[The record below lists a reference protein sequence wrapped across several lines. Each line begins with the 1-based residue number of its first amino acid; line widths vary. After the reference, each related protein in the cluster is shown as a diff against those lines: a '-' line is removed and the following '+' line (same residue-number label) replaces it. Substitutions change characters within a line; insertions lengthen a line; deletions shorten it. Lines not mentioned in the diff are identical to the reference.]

1 MNRIDTTMDDMAN
14 TKFLTVYSSL
24 IKQFTASTE
33 FTNTEVVCLLI
44 IYYKFVQVNGPT
56 AKQMKKKQM
65 YNLFLVLFRIY
76 DMTIIERIL
85 LNITSDVAYISPE
98 AWMKLFSVFLS
109 KNLDERIQFAYKVYT
124 TSTSGVLNRETVG
137 MAIDNFF
144 VGEDDDEVKELQ
156 ADMLEYIFNKF
167 DMDKDGIISYE
178 EYYEIVSNQP
188 VLLEFLGQI
197 FPDLSDMTV
206 IAYCTNM
213 STLFP
218 EED

>member
-24 IKQFTASTE
+24 IKQFTASTD

-85 LNITSDVAYISPE
+85 LNITADVVYISPE

>member
-14 TKFLTVYSSL
+14 TKFLTLYSGL

-44 IYYKFVQVNGPT
+44 IYYKFVQINGPS

-76 DMTIIERIL
+76 DMSIIERIL
-85 LNITSDVAYISPE
+85 LNITADVSYIGPE

-109 KNLDERIQFAYKVYT
+109 KNLEERMQFAYKVSVDKKSICWKLLISGIFQVYT
-124 TSTSGVLNRETVG
+124 TSSSGTLNRETVG
-137 MAIDNFF
+137 MAIDSFF

-156 ADMLEYIFNKF
+156 AVCN
-167 DMDKDGIISYE
+167 
-178 EYYEIVSNQP
+178 
-188 VLLEFLGQI
+188 
-197 FPDLSDMTV
+197 
-206 IAYCTNM
+206 
-213 STLFP
+213 
-218 EED
+218 

>member
-85 LNITSDVAYISPE
+85 LNITADVVYISPE

-137 MAIDNFF
+137 MSIDHFF

-167 DMDKDGIISYE
+167 DTDKDGIISYE

-213 STLFP
+213 YTLFP

>member
-1 MNRIDTTMDDMAN
+1 M
-14 TKFLTVYSSL
+14 YL
-24 IKQFTASTE
+24 ICQ
-33 FTNTEVVCLLI
+33 
-44 IYYKFVQVNGPT
+44 
-56 AKQMKKKQM
+56 
-65 YNLFLVLFRIY
+65 
-76 DMTIIERIL
+76 
-85 LNITSDVAYISPE
+85 
-98 AWMKLFSVFLS
+98 
-109 KNLDERIQFAYKVYT
+109 VYT

-137 MAIDNFF
+137 MSIDHFF

-156 ADMLEYIFNKF
+156 AVRRKLTSEQAECVIWPDALQDMLEYIFNKF
-167 DMDKDGIISYE
+167 DTDKDGIISYE

-213 STLFP
+213 YTLFP